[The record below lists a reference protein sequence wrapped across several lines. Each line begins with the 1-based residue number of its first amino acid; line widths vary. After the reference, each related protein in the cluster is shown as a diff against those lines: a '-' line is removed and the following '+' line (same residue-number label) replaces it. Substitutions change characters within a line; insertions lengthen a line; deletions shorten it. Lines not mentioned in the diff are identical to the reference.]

1 MLSYRDN
8 FAMPLVKALR
18 SSLASVLSF
27 TVSAGPLG
35 SADLSK
41 LKVPDGQAPPDIPG
55 RSVPKAKAAPPDGLN
70 NDPWIGSLKT
80 FSELRLPYP
89 SKDPLSSLTPPP
101 ILPIFSISSQPNEEK
116 PSKVSSTTASSQ
128 QLPPRVNKRT
138 ARIELQNL
146 IEKQLIDPDT
156 ARTVLGDLRS
166 GKVSPSKIFQMANAI
181 GKFYRGEVGK
191 TISKSEIQAAV
202 WLGYV
207 AGNLAQTG
215 EPPVRGPEGVVG
227 YLRGM
232 DERIEELRKGNDVV
246 IDPRGRK
253 GFREYYLSM
262 GAPAVLRLKKDG
274 LVDSVPHS
282 VQLIL
287 SLPSQPWTERIRK
300 LVETDPGQCVTAVI
314 LTLAENK
321 IPNPFSTILEEGN
334 NPAGLAAQLLNQFG
348 YKSVNPLDGKDRPLK
363 FKTNYGEVNVTM
375 LTPKEFIKAAYSK
388 KIPSYSLV
396 FQTRHPSWTTPPNGS
411 EAPRPATSPD
421 SRGFDAAVAIPSF
434 DKNAP
439 FALWNGR
446 RNGLLIYG
454 EATQWVFVLTPHDH
468 GLKHSD
474 PIQELLI
481 AARER
486 RERNEGHKPRLSGME
501 VAQR

>member
-1 MLSYRDN
+1 MG
-8 FAMPLVKALR
+8 KALR
-18 SSLASVLSF
+18 SSLASFLSF
-27 TVSAGPLG
+27 TGLAGPLG

-41 LKVPDGQAPPDIPG
+41 LKVPDGQAPPDIPS
-55 RSVPKAKAAPPDGLN
+55 RSIPNAKAAPPAHPN
-70 NDPWIGSLKT
+70 NNPWIESLKT
-80 FSELRLPYP
+80 FAELRSPYP
-89 SKDPLSSLTPPP
+89 SSDPLLALAPPP
-101 ILPIFSISSQPNEEK
+101 ILPIFSSSSIPKEEE
-116 PSKVSSTTASSQ
+116 PSKVPSSGVSTQ
-128 QLPPRVNKRT
+128 QLSPRLTKRT
-138 ARIELQNL
+138 ARIELKNI
-146 IEKQLIDPDT
+146 IENRLIDPDT
-156 ARTVLGDLRS
+156 AKTILQDLKVN
-166 GKVSPSKIFQMANAI
+166 KVSPAKIVEMANAI
-181 GKFYRGEVGK
+181 RKFYRGEVGK
-191 TISKSEIQAAV
+191 TLSKFEIQAAT

-207 AGNLAQTG
+207 AGNIG
-215 EPPVRGPEGVVG
+215 PMGDSPVRGPEGVIG

>member
-1 MLSYRDN
+1 
-8 FAMPLVKALR
+8 
-18 SSLASVLSF
+18 
-27 TVSAGPLG
+27 LG

-41 LKVPDGQAPPDIPG
+41 LKVPGGKAPPDIPG

-232 DERIEELRKGNDVV
+232 DERIEELSDGKPVL

-253 GFREYYLSM
+253 GFLEYYLSR
-262 GAPAVLRLKKDG
+262 GAPAVLRLKEEG
-274 LVDSVPHS
+274 LVDSVPRS

-300 LVETDPGQCVTAVI
+300 LVETDPGKCVTAVL
-314 LTLAENK
+314 LTLAKNQT
-321 IPNPFSTILEEGN
+321 PNPLSAGVSAGHPDGN
-334 NPAGLAAQLLNQFG
+334 DPVSLAWQLLEHFG
-348 YKSVNPLDGKDRPLK
+348 YKSLKSKGENIQVK
-363 FKTNYGEVNVTM
+363 FKIKDKEFEVTM
-375 LTPKEFIKAAYSK
+375 LSKEDFKSAASK
-388 KIPSYSLV
+388 RQIPLHSIV
-396 FQTRHPSWTTPPNGS
+396 FQTIHPSWVDS
-411 EAPRPATSPD
+411 QSRPATSPD
-421 SRGFDAAVAIPSF
+421 SSGFDAAIAIPSL
-434 DKNAP
+434 DKSEP
-439 FALWNGR
+439 FSLWNGR

-454 EATQWVFVLTPHDH
+454 EATQWVFVLTPNDH
-468 GLKHSD
+468 GLRHGD

-486 RERNEGHKPRLSGME
+486 NEGHKPRSSGME